1 MTSLT
6 RTTKLQAINVIL
18 TTIGESQTN
27 TITGTLPWETD
38 LAVSILDETVRELC
52 LNKWVFNF
60 EKEISIIPDG
70 SNRLLVASNYIQVEP
85 ADTADKNEYVMRP
98 ISAGSSTFMIYDITN
113 KTSTFT
119 AAKSFNVTYLLD
131 FEELPEAAKRYVTIR
146 AARVYADRLMA
157 SGEVRAF
164 TERDEVEA
172 KAKIEEY
179 SYGVDKNN
187 MLLDSPDTYNFLDRW
202 SR

>member
-119 AAKSFNVTYLLD
+119 SAKSFDITYLLD

-172 KAKIEEY
+172 KAKLEEY

-187 MLLDSPDTYNFLDRW
+187 MLLDSPDTYNFLNRW
-202 SR
+202 PR